1 MGLVALT
8 TRREL
13 TDFKL
18 ARRPGGLGK
27 KCGHELLNHTGYRN
41 QIDVLNI
48 NCRQEFGFESQ
59 FLKFNADHRK
69 LLPQCL
75 RRLEMRT
82 SLQQSSELDI
92 TPCPSSPVM
101 PEWTYTKKASG
112 SLRILASRLNDIEK
126 FLGHQIHSLRIEPDK
141 TPAQHEELVHKQSNW
156 EN

>member
-59 FLKFNADHRK
+59 FLKTTAYFRSVFAGLK
-69 LLPQCL
+69 CG
-75 RRLEMRT
+75 
-82 SLQQSSELDI
+82 
-92 TPCPSSPVM
+92 PVCNSH
-101 PEWTYTKKASG
+101 PNWT
-112 SLRILASRLNDIEK
+112 
-126 FLGHQIHSLRIEPDK
+126 
-141 TPAQHEELVHKQSNW
+141 
-156 EN
+156 

>member
-18 ARRPGGLGK
+18 APRPGGLGK
-27 KCGHELLNHTGYRN
+27 KCGHELLNRTEYRN

-59 FLKFNADHRK
+59 FLKFHADHS
-69 LLPQCL
+69 LLPQRL

-112 SLRILASRLNDIEK
+112 SLRILASKLNNIDK
-126 FLGHQIHSLRIEPDK
+126 FLCHQIHSLRIEPDK
-141 TPAQHEELVHKQSNW
+141 TPAQHEKLVHKKSNE